1 MSASVKEGLRKIVET
16 FLDEEGYRKKKTTI
30 MDSALQK
37 LRMKGNILHKKVNNE
52 VFGTKKFEDF
62 KAENAALSR
71 YAGNYAR
78 GRTMKTSDFF

>member
-52 VFGTKKFEDF
+52 GREYRNDTGKVPRDF
-62 KAENAALSR
+62 NKSL
-71 YAGNYAR
+71 
-78 GRTMKTSDFF
+78 K